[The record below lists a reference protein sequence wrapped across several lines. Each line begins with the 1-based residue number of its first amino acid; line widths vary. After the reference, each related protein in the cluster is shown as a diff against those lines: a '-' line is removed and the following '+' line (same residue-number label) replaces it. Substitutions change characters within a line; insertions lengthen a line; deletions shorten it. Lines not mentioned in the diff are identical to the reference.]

1 MFDLES
7 IWKFKLLHANTGAYY
22 TSSSLHIRKHNPPN
36 QQFTR
41 LTIWKKKMAQY
52 YQTDFLLIKLKL
64 KIWISSTTYFLPNY
78 KERQLYNREGCNF

>member
-22 TSSSLHIRKHNPPN
+22 TSSPLHIHKHNPPN

-41 LTIWKKKMAQY
+41 LTIWKKKNGPVLSNWFFADKVE
-52 YQTDFLLIKLKL
+52 T
-64 KIWISSTTYFLPNY
+64 
-78 KERQLYNREGCNF
+78 